1 MNRTGEY
8 KVDPS
13 ILAKDLENYLQS
25 QKKSRLKQSIFI
37 ILWHVSMIAALILI
51 ATKGASR

>member
-1 MNRTGEY
+1 MNKIGEY

-13 ILAKDLENYLQS
+13 ILAKELEKYLER
-25 QKKSRLKQSIFI
+25 QKKSRLKAFVFI
-37 ILWHVSMIAALILI
+37 IIWHVSMIAALILI